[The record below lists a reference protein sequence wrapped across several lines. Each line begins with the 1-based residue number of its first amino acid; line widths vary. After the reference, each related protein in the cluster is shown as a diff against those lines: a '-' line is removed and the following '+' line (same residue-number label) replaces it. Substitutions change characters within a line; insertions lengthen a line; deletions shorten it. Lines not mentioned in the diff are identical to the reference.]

1 MVRRSGI
8 DIGGVIIGGKTDGC
22 DVLIYGNTDKRD
34 MFFTPE
40 YMQTP
45 PVEGAF
51 EGIRSI
57 VQQDGPENVHI
68 VSKCGR
74 GTWLRSLEWMR
85 QPFALYGGLNFF
97 EFTGIF
103 DREDAYLHRCKKWAQ
118 KALIAQ
124 SLGLT
129 DFYDDRSEVLVPM
142 KGIVA
147 NRYLVGRQT
156 GPTPEGIILFPH
168 WSQMTARP

>member
-1 MVRRSGI
+1 MVRKSGI
-8 DIGGVIIGGKTDGC
+8 DIGGVIIGGKTDDC
-22 DVLIYGNTDKRD
+22 DVLIYGKADKQD

-40 YMQTP
+40 YMSTP

-51 EGIRSI
+51 EGVRHI
-57 VQQDGPENVHI
+57 VERDGAEGVHI
-68 VSKCGR
+68 VSKCSN
-74 GTWLRSLEWMR
+74 GTWLRSLQWMR
-85 QPFALYGGLNFF
+85 QPFEMYDDLNFF
-97 EFTGIF
+97 EFTGVI
-103 DREDAYLHRCKKWAQ
+103 DRVGVYLHRCKKRPQ

-129 DFYDDRSEVLVPM
+129 DFYDDRSDVLVPM

-156 GPTPEGIILFPH
+156 KPAPEGVTLLPH
-168 WSQMTARP
+168 WNLVMTDA